1 MQPVSSPNQSAPR
14 SLADYT
20 STDSLHLRLEGRT
33 VRAVIEELVGALRLE
48 ACPAA
53 LRHAALKAMNL
64 ELLTGRVD
72 ASAVTALVHLPGE
85 TRPRFVLGRA
95 PGPLTWR
102 AGKLTP
108 IEFVVVLM
116 ELAPGSTEG
125 RQVLAALARLNQDG
139 VCLAELRAAQSAPEM
154 LAVLARQPILTN
166 EHASRI
172 PSATSTPQTP
182 RVISLGA
189 IDRSGTRKGRWA
201 RATNVIEK
209 P

>member
-1 MQPVSSPNQSAPR
+1 MG
-14 SLADYT
+14 SL
-20 STDSLHLRLEGRT
+20 
-33 VRAVIEELVGALRLE
+33 
-48 ACPAA
+48 P
-53 LRHAALKAMNL
+53 
-64 ELLTGRVD
+64 
-72 ASAVTALVHLPGE
+72 
-85 TRPRFVLGRA
+85 TRC
-95 PGPLTWR
+95 
-102 AGKLTP
+102 KSNS
-108 IEFVVVLM
+108 EM
-116 ELAPGSTEG
+116 DGSTEG